1 MRSVIFQCFTF
12 LFFLLFPLCKGIS
25 QSYSK
30 FSFDSLHVSEKRVN
44 LYLIPIGTKID
55 RVKSKEIGSIFKKA
69 KLEINCIVLP
79 EFRISE
85 KSEWN
90 NPFSDHKQFTTQMKR
105 ARTSYFEGFQK
116 DPSSIYFFVIPG
128 FISDSIEG
136 YSVLGKSVAF
146 LTQDGIYNSSNTNRI
161 LGSCLGL
168 KFESDSLNIM
178 SPFNSGNKNLHWNQ
192 CVQLRENP
200 ISFSFYDDYENVST
214 NNGLVATFL
223 WKTNSK
229 GEIEFDIKNPFLS
242 IKKGELRNTYLVYR
256 KVTNPF
262 FKELFVINQ
271 KPICAIHIIALLL
284 SFMFTFPL
292 RRKLNLILDTS
303 GFFKRMSL
311 RLLKLLIWISSIG
324 IVIISFYVVDI
335 YYENS
340 FLHSIHLP
348 DFKGAPIA
356 EMEKN
361 LTNKK
366 LFIEKKVEKPFSQV
380 FICAGKNWKVTK
392 QNRVLYFK
400 VVKGNNKFKGRF
412 IGSKNRLL
420 LHENT
425 SSKLKLK
432 EKANCP
438 YIVFRF
444 YNQNNQFQY
453 EKLYNFQGHD
463 LTKKINL
470 EDPAKRILL
479 FVNGYRPVS
488 VSNSLEENLRD
499 IQKSGIEYEDSRNV
513 IYNFDRYKYWTPWN
527 QINSLFVKR
536 INPSEIWYA
545 DGHHSV
551 STSNYN
557 SLVNFS
563 AVSSVYP
570 LPCRNLKKHHC
581 YRTKI
586 TGNKVVDTYSL
597 LASKSNISG
606 FKKRR
611 NSGEIAGYNLEMLLN
626 ELPNKSK
633 NDTLFIVCHSMGYAY
648 SLGIL
653 KELRG
658 KINFGG
664 FYILAPENASAG
676 KTISKEWKE
685 VWQYGSD
692 FDTKNRVAPCLQ
704 DGVAVQTAAKGL
716 TSKKRVYIP
725 FDKQNQMGFF
735 KSHFVG
741 YYTWIFDI
749 KKGKKGAVSQH

>member
-1 MRSVIFQCFTF
+1 MAFRCFIFSIL
-12 LFFLLFPLCKGIS
+12 LFFFNKGFS
-25 QSYSK
+25 QTYNK
-30 FSFDSLHVSEKRVN
+30 FSFDSLHVSEKRIN
-44 LYLIPIGTKID
+44 LYLIPIGTKVD
-55 RVKSKEIGSIFKKA
+55 PAKTNKIGTVFKKA
-69 KLEINCIVLP
+69 KLQINCVVLP
-79 EFRISE
+79 EFKIFE

-90 NPFSDHKQFTTQMKR
+90 NPFSDHKQFTNQMKR

-116 DPSSIYFFVIPG
+116 DPSSIYFFVIPR
-128 FISDSIEG
+128 FINDSIEG
-136 YSVLGKSVAF
+136 YSIPGKSVAF
-146 LTQDGIYNSSNTNRI
+146 LTQNGICNSADINLI

-178 SPFNSGNKNLHWNQ
+178 NSRATEKTELSWEQ

-200 ISFSFYDDYENVST
+200 ISCSFYDDYESVAT

-223 WKTNSK
+223 WKTNAQ
-229 GEIEFDIKNPFLS
+229 GEIEFDKKNPFLS
-242 IKKGELRNTYLVYR
+242 IRKGELRNTCLVYR
-256 KVTNPF
+256 KVTNPL
-262 FKELFVINQ
+262 FKELFLINR
-271 KPICAIHIIALLL
+271 KPICAIHFIALVF
-284 SFMFTFPL
+284 SITFTFPL
-292 RRKLNLILDTS
+292 RKRLNLILETS

-311 RLLKLLIWISSIG
+311 RVLKLFVWISSIG
-324 IVIISFYVVDI
+324 IVIISFYVVDF

-340 FLHSIHLP
+340 FLHSINLP
-348 DFKGAPIA
+348 DLKGETIA
-356 EMEKN
+356 EMKKKIKD
-361 LTNKK
+361 KK
-366 LFIEKKVEKPFSQV
+366 LFVEKKVEKPFSQV
-380 FICAGKNWKVTK
+380 FICESKKWKVTK
-392 QNRVLYFK
+392 HNRVLYFK
-400 VVKGNNKFKGRF
+400 LIKANNKLTGKF

-420 LHENT
+420 IYENA
-425 SSKLKLK
+425 SSKIKLK

-438 YIVFRF
+438 YVVFRF
-444 YNQNNQFQY
+444 YNEHNQFQY
-453 EKLYNFQGHD
+453 DKVYNYHGQD

-499 IQKSGIEYEDSRNV
+499 IQKSGIEYEDSKNV
-513 IYNFDRYKYWTPWN
+513 IYDFDRYEYWTPWN
-527 QINSLFVKR
+527 QINYLFAKR
-536 INPSEIWYA
+536 LNPSEIWYA

-597 LASKSNISG
+597 LASRSNTSG

-611 NSGEIAGYNLEMLLN
+611 NSGLIAGNNLKMLLN
-626 ELPNKSK
+626 ELPNKSE

-648 SLGIL
+648 SHGII

-664 FYILAPENASAG
+664 FYIIAPENASAG

-692 FDTKNRVAPCLQ
+692 FDSKNRAAPCLQ
-704 DGVAVQTAAKGL
+704 DGVAVQIGAKGL
-716 TSKKRVYIP
+716 SSKKRVYIP
-725 FDKQNQMGFF
+725 FDNQNQMGFF

-749 KKGKKGAVSQH
+749 PKGKKGAVSHH